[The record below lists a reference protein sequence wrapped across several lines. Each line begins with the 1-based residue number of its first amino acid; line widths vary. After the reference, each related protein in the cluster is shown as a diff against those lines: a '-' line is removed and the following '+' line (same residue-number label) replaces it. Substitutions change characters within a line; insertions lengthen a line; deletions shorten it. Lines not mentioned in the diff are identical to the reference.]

1 MAIHRNRARTEA
13 TPTLVIP
20 RDGLSESLTP
30 AEAEMVNAFVSAA
43 DGQRLDEMVRAV
55 IEIMRRVD
63 FAAVAAGFLDAPF
76 FGDTSGRPK

>member
-1 MAIHRNRARTEA
+1 LAIHRNRAGAGA
-13 TPTLVIP
+13 TRTLVIT
-20 RDGLSESLTP
+20 RDGLSEPLTP

-63 FAAVAAGFLDAPF
+63 RAAVAAGFLDGPF
-76 FGDTSGRPK
+76 FGEH